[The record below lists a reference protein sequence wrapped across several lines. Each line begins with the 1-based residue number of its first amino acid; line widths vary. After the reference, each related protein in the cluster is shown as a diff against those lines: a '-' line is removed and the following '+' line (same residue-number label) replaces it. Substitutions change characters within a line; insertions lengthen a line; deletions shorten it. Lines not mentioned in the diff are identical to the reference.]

1 MIVLEVDSGLGNQM
15 FKYAAAKALAQKHNA
30 DLYLDVDVACL
41 EGYGIGQSFQL
52 NRFNIKA
59 GYATRSIM
67 KQFDQTNAVSALYVL
82 VRRRLR
88 ELRIV
93 RALATRLRKSGLNVS
108 KVVPVGTVNGS
119 KVFLEAEEDWAFKPE
134 FLDLPDDI
142 LIKGYFPSYKYFE
155 AISDTIVD
163 EFTLKAPLS
172 AQSRAIEEDIINS
185 NSISIHFRR
194 GDVVANPKY
203 RSWYDGVVTDNY
215 YLNAIKFFAGRVEN
229 PHFFIFSNDMEWV
242 KQNFK
247 MPGKVTY
254 VDHNPPESGFE
265 DLHLM
270 SKCKHNV
277 TTGCSSF
284 SWWGAYLNPNPNK
297 IVLRAARMNFHPHL
311 DNPGDFYP
319 PSWTVIES

>member
-15 FKYAAAKALAQKHNA
+15 FKYAAAKALALKHNTE
-30 DLYLDVDVACL
+30 LYLDVDVACL

-52 NRFNIKA
+52 DKFNINA

-67 KQFDQTNAVSALYVL
+67 KQFDQSNSVSAFYVVL
-82 VRRRLR
+82 RRRLR
-88 ELRIV
+88 ELKIV
-93 RALATRLRKSGLNVS
+93 RTLATRLRNRGLNVS
-108 KVVPVGTVNGS
+108 KVVPVGVVNEN
-119 KVFLEAEEDWAFKPE
+119 KVFLEPEEDWKFKPH
-134 FLDLPDDI
+134 FLELPDDM
-142 LIKGYFPSYKYFE
+142 LIKGYFPSYKYF
-155 AISDTIVD
+155 AAVNDVILG
-163 EFTLKAPLS
+163 EFALKAPLS
-172 AQSRAIEEDIINS
+172 AQSRAIEDDIVSS

-203 RSWYDGVVTDNY
+203 RSWYEGVVTDNY
-215 YLNAIKFFAGRVEN
+215 YLNAIRYFSENVEN

-242 KQNFK
+242 KANFK

-254 VDHNPPESGFE
+254 VDHNPPEAGFE
-265 DLHLM
+265 DMHLM

-297 IVLRAARMNFHPHL
+297 IVLRAARMNYHPHL
-311 DNPGDFYP
+311 DFPADFYP
-319 PSWTVIES
+319 PEWTVIQS